1 MAAATTSSLP
11 WHPLLHNPSRNDFK
25 KLIVRTPPTP
35 LPSSAR
41 RMRSAGGGTIRAFRR
56 SDFDSFARR
65 MASGEAWKDAWRS
78 ANDGFEQFV
87 FETRKAAERLNRR
100 YSVSLRLSSVARAAA
115 DRALEI
121 DREFEV
127 TQRWR
132 TFSLDFRRNWPRY
145 RKQLNDFFNTPLG
158 KGFTTIFFIW
168 FALSGWLF
176 RIFILAT
183 WVLPLA
189 GPFLIGAA
197 ANKLVVQ
204 GACPSCKRQFVGY
217 KSQVI
222 RCPGCGNIVWQPE
235 INAFGRG
242 PKGGSKSKS
251 KDEIID
257 VEYEER

>member
-132 TFSLDFRRNWPRY
+132 TFSLDFRRNWPRVCSPSVLSQY
-145 RKQLNDFFNTPLG
+145 LLILLVLDLL
-158 KGFTTIFFIW
+158 IFWPDICVF
-168 FALSGWLF
+168 SCNCQK
-176 RIFILAT
+176 
-183 WVLPLA
+183 
-189 GPFLIGAA
+189 LI
-197 ANKLVVQ
+197 
-204 GACPSCKRQFVGY
+204 Y
-217 KSQVI
+217 M
-222 RCPGCGNIVWQPE
+222 
-235 INAFGRG
+235 
-242 PKGGSKSKS
+242 
-251 KDEIID
+251 
-257 VEYEER
+257 